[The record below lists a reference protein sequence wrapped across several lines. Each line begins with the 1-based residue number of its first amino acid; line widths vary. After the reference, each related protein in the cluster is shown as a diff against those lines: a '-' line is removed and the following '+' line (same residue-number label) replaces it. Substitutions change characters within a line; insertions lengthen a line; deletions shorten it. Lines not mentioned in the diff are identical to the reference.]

1 MTSLPLRYVQ
11 RIRDRHGAI
20 RHYFRRPGYPRVT
33 LPGEPGSPEFM
44 EAYAAAMGAVAQQAG
59 VSRTIP
65 GSMSALAVSWY
76 GSADFRHLAAST
88 RRVYRAIV
96 ERFLALHGEKRVAT
110 LEPQHIRRILDARSA
125 KPNAANR
132 LRTLL
137 RLLMRHA
144 VEHGVRPD
152 DPTISVRKIRYRKR
166 EIPTWTEEHIAA
178 FEARWPPGT
187 RARLALALL
196 LYTGQRR
203 SDVIRM
209 GRQHVRGNAIE
220 VVQQKTG
227 TRLAIPIAPELAE
240 AIAACPAEHLTFLM
254 TELGAPF
261 TSANTFGNWFTLCTR
276 QAGIPSGLSAHGL
289 RKAASR
295 RLAQV
300 GCSPHQIAAITGH
313 LTLSEVE
320 RYTRAVDQE
329 RLARSAM
336 RKVGR
341 KRR

>member
-44 EAYAAAMGAVAQQAG
+44 EAYAAAMGDVAQQLG

-76 GSADFRHLAAST
+76 GSSDFRHLAAST

-110 LEPQHIRRILDARSA
+110 LEPHHIRKLLDAKSA
-125 KPNAANR
+125 TPAAANR
-132 LRTLL
+132 LRSIL
-137 RLLMRHA
+137 RLLMQHA
-144 VEHGVRPD
+144 TDRGLRPD
-152 DPTISVRKIRYRKR
+152 DPTRDVRKIKYRR
-166 EIPTWTEEHIAA
+166 HEIPTWTEEHIAA
-178 FEARWPPGT
+178 FEQRWPPGT

-209 GRQHVRGNAIE
+209 GRQHVRGDLIE

-227 TRLAIPIAPELAE
+227 TRLVIPVVPELAE
-240 AIAACPAEHLTFLM
+240 AINACPADHLTFLT
-254 TELGAPF
+254 TERGAPF
-261 TSANTFGNWFTLCTR
+261 ASATAFYNWFQRCTR
-276 QAGIPSGLSAHGL
+276 AAGIPDGLSPHGL
-289 RKAASR
+289 RKAAAR
-295 RLAQV
+295 RIAQR
-300 GCSPHQIAAITGH
+300 GRTPHQIAAITGH